1 MSLTAYVNGVFTP
14 LNKAMVSV
22 EDRGFQF
29 ADGVYEVAICLGG
42 NFFLL
47 KEHLQR
53 LEKSCQAIQLHLPVT
68 ISELDSLVRE
78 TYHKNT
84 LAEALIYIQV
94 TRGSAP
100 RSHGF
105 PLHPEPSL
113 IITVRQ
119 LPKPDEKK
127 CRLGATAIT
136 LADIRWRRG
145 DIKSISLL
153 ASVMGKQEANNRG
166 VDETFWLDHKGYVLE
181 GCSTNVFAVIGDILV
196 THPLDTQILG
206 GITRNL
212 ILNLAK
218 RNEIKV
224 EERPWRLA
232 EQGISECLM
241 SSSSNAILSVT
252 AIDGKAIGTGKVGPV
267 GKKLR
272 ALIIAQMTYKQ

>member
-1 MSLTAYVNGVFTP
+1 MPLIAYVNGMFTP
-14 LNKAMVSV
+14 LSEAKVSV

-53 LEKSCQAIQLHLPVT
+53 LEKSCQSIQLQLPLSIPALET
-68 ISELDSLVRE
+68 LVKE
-78 TYHKNT
+78 TYRKNT

-94 TRGSAP
+94 TRGVAP

-105 PLHPEPSL
+105 PLHPKPSL

-119 LPKPDEKK
+119 LPKPDEEK
-127 CRLGATAIT
+127 CRQGATAIT
-136 LADIRWRRG
+136 LADIRWKRG

-153 ASVMGKQEANNRG
+153 ASVIGKQEAISRG
-166 VDETFWLDHKGYVLE
+166 ADETFWLDHKGYVLE
-181 GCSTNVFAVIGDILV
+181 GCSTNVFAVIDDKLV

-206 GITRNL
+206 GITRKL
-212 ILNLAK
+212 ILNLA
-218 RNEIKV
+218 RHNGTTV
-224 EERPWRLA
+224 EERPWKLD

-241 SSSSNAILSVT
+241 SSSTNAILSVT
-252 AIDGKAIGTGKVGPV
+252 AIDGKAIGIGKPGPV

-272 ALIIAQMTYKQ
+272 ALIVAQMKY